1 MSTPAPSIRPRQ
13 TAAMQRWGIQ
23 AAVAL
28 YRLTGGAIGGR
39 VGPER
44 VLLLTTTGRKSG
56 QRRTI
61 PVSYFEDG
69 STLFVIASNAG
80 RDYHPAWYLNLSALP
95 DAEIQIR
102 RQHRHVRARE
112 ASPEE
117 RIRLLAYASSQNP
130 RRDEAGPTTRAI
142 PVVILQPVSA

>member
-1 MSTPAPSIRPRQ
+1 ME
-13 TAAMQRWGIQ
+13 RWGIQ

-80 RDYHPAWYLNLSALP
+80 REHHPAWYLNLSAQP
-95 DAEIQIR
+95 EADIQIR
-102 RQHRHVRARE
+102 RDHCHVRARE

-117 RIRLLAYASSQNP
+117 RTRLLAYASSQNP
-130 RRDEAGPTTRAI
+130 RRDEPGPTMRAI
-142 PVVILQPVSA
+142 PVVILQMVSALSGSHRH

>member
-1 MSTPAPSIRPRQ
+1 MSTNSPSPRPPR
-13 TAAMQRWGIQ
+13 TSALERWGIQ
-23 AAVAL
+23 TAVAL
-28 YRLTGGAIGGR
+28 YRLTRGAIGGR

-80 RDYHPAWYLNLSALP
+80 RAYHPAWYLNLNAHP

-102 RQHRHVRARE
+102 REQRHVRARE

-117 RIRLLAYASSQNP
+117 RARLLAYASSQNP
-130 RRDEAGPTTRAI
+130 RRDERSPTTRAI
-142 PVVILQPVSA
+142 PVVILQPVAV

>member
-1 MSTPAPSIRPRQ
+1 ME
-13 TAAMQRWGIQ
+13 RWGIQ

-28 YRLTGGAIGGR
+28 YRLTSGAIGGR

-61 PVSYFEDG
+61 PVSYFKDG

-80 RDYHPAWYLNLSALP
+80 RAHHPAWYLNLSVHP
-95 DAEIQIR
+95 EAEIQIR
-102 RQHRHVRARE
+102 REHRQVRAQE

-117 RIRLLAYASSQNP
+117 RAHLLTYAASQNP
-130 RRDEAGPTTRAI
+130 RRDETRPTTRAI
-142 PVVILQPVSA
+142 PVVILQPVSV

>member
-1 MSTPAPSIRPRQ
+1 MSIPSPSTRPRR
-13 TAAMQRWGIQ
+13 TSAMARWGIQ

-80 RDYHPAWYLNLSALP
+80 REYHPAWYLNLSAQP
-95 DAEIQIR
+95 QAEIQIR
-102 RQHRHVRARE
+102 REHRPVRARE

-117 RIRLLAYASSQNP
+117 RTRLLAYASAQNP
-130 RRDEAGPTTRAI
+130 RRDEPSPTTRAI
-142 PVVILQPVSA
+142 PVVILQMPSA

>member
-1 MSTPAPSIRPRQ
+1 MSTSSPSTSPHR
-13 TAAMQRWGIQ
+13 TAAMERWGIQ

-28 YRLTGGAIGGR
+28 YRLASGAIGGR

-56 QRRTI
+56 RRRTI

-80 RDYHPAWYLNLSALP
+80 RAYHPAWYLNLSAHP
-95 DAEIQIR
+95 QAEIQIR
-102 RQHRHVRARE
+102 RKQRHVQARK

-117 RIRLLAYASSQNP
+117 RARLLAYASSQNP
-130 RRDEAGPTTRAI
+130 RRNEAIPTTRAI
-142 PVVILQPVSA
+142 PVVVLQPVAV